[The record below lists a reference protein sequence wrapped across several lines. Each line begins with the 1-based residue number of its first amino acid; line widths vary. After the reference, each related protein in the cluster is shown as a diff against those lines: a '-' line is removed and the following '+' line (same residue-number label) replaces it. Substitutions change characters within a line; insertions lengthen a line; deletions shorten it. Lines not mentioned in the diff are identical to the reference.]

1 MKNMIEIVKRKKF
14 FILGVISLISIVFIL
29 FKTSSTKQV
38 TTKPTPFSTNKIA
51 DFKSIVPNQTSLDR
65 INELLGYPV
74 ETRKDGDFTINEYRS
89 TNKYRNHTIEIKKGL
104 ATFIRQEIISG
115 EQKTSDIQKIY
126 GLAPYMLYSQAAS
139 ATFNLFVYPNNG
151 IAYLGHKDGTILEIW
166 YFSPTT
172 IEDFINNY
180 GDGYGYEPSKVVPIY

>member
-104 ATFIRQEIISG
+104 AIFIRQEIMSG
-115 EQKTSDIQKIY
+115 EQKASDIQKIY

-166 YFSPTT
+166 YFSPTK

>member
-1 MKNMIEIVKRKKF
+1 MIEIVKRKKF

-104 ATFIRQEIISG
+104 AIFIRQEIISG
-115 EQKTSDIQKIY
+115 EQKASDIQKIY